1 MDIIA
6 IKSKT
11 FEQMKERFKGFSNQV
26 KDLCG
31 DNQDKE
37 QWLGNEDVCA
47 LLQISLRT
55 LQSYRDSGMLPFS
68 LIGRKCYYRV
78 SDMQQLI
85 DNSKRNP
92 DERKIYM
99 DENLFD
105 LSVLVGNWESVNLNP
120 TIIIYRNDNSYLLS
134 VIHMNETS
142 RQASPATYEIQEDED
157 GFFINYNLKR
167 MAINYDNKLDI
178 LTLSVLGDYIRN

>member
-1 MDIIA
+1 
-6 IKSKT
+6 
-11 FEQMKERFKGFSNQV
+11 MKE
-26 KDLCG
+26 
-31 DNQDKE
+31 
-37 QWLGNEDVCA
+37 
-47 LLQISLRT
+47 
-55 LQSYRDSGMLPFS
+55 
-68 LIGRKCYYRV
+68 
-78 SDMQQLI
+78 
-85 DNSKRNP
+85 
-92 DERKIYM
+92 KIYM

-120 TIIIYRNDNSYLLS
+120 TIIIYRNDNRYLLS